1 MQNDKEQKALKCSI
15 GVTVVI
21 GVLGIITGLITGS
34 QALVFDGMYSFV
46 DVMLTFASLAV
57 SKLLTQEGSERFQF
71 GYWHLE
77 PLLIALG
84 SSILVI
90 ACLYAVVNA
99 THDLLGG
106 GRAVAYGLGA
116 AWAGVLCITGF
127 IMTAYMGRRARR
139 VKSGLLV
146 LDSRSWMVGAYL
158 SLALLLSFLL
168 AVALEGTAL
177 ETWVPYIDAIAL
189 LGMALAML
197 PVPVKTLLRALRE
210 VMLVAPDDLDHR
222 VRKLMDEL
230 VAERGFIDY
239 SSYVA
244 KIGRS
249 RMVEIH
255 VLVAPDVAIDMAKA
269 DAFRR
274 EVSARLNATW
284 PQFWLTIDF
293 TADREWL

>member
-1 MQNDKEQKALKCSI
+1 MQNNEEQKALKCSI
-15 GVTVVI
+15 AVTVVI
-21 GVLGIITGLITGS
+21 GLLGIITGLITGS

-139 VKSGLLV
+139 LKSGLLI
-146 LDSRSWMVGAYL
+146 LDARSWMVGAFL
-158 SLALLLSFLL
+158 SLALLLSFVL
-168 AVALEGTAL
+168 AVALEGTVFQR
-177 ETWVPYIDAIAL
+177 WVPYIDAIAL
-189 LGMALAML
+189 LGMALVML
-197 PVPVKTLLRALRE
+197 PVPVKTLVRALRE
-210 VMLVAPDDLDHR
+210 VLLVAPDDLDHR

-230 VAERGFIDY
+230 VLERGLIDY

-244 KIGRS
+244 KIGRT

-255 VLVAPDVAIDMAKA
+255 VLVAPDIAIDMATA

-274 EVSARLNATW
+274 EISTRLNAAW
-284 PQFWLTIDF
+284 PQFRLTVDF
-293 TADREWL
+293 TAAREWL